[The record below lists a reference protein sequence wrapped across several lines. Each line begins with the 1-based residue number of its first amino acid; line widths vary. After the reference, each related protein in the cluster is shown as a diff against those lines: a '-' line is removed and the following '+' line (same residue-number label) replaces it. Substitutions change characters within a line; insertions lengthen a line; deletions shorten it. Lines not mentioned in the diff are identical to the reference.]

1 MMPSLIKS
9 QKLSVTVSSDADI
22 KPRKV
27 NDLLLDD
34 RSLMQNELRS
44 LLDSDIESAPFDRIS
59 ELISMLLH
67 DFQLSSSD
75 MKANTFKSLNQNWY
89 HFCKW
94 CEDKSFTPIP
104 CSVNH
109 FEKYILEH
117 SSRVKFNTLKVYSWS
132 VQTMH
137 LAAGLPSPTEPLKIK
152 KMFEMIESTK
162 LTEGEFTTQAS
173 AFNESHLD
181 VVTREFT
188 QSKRLIDLRDLV
200 LLTMSYES
208 MLRESELARAT
219 FEQIGFTRDGRGILL
234 VPITKSRHSG
244 EPDKVVL
251 SLRCLETID
260 NYVALAGIERTG
272 LIFRKVHKSNKIGNQ
287 DKPLSGVSIDN
298 IFQNAF
304 KLVSVLSPSLVRGC
318 VPWSGHSARVGACQD
333 LLAAGYSP
341 LEVQVSGRWSS
352 PVMVY
357 RYGRDILAEDGAMA
371 KFRSEK
377 K

>member
-1 MMPSLIKS
+1 MPSLTKNQNYS
-9 QKLSVTVSSDADI
+9 VKLSSKPDI
-22 KPRKV
+22 NPRKV

-34 RSLMQNELRS
+34 VSIMQNELRS
-44 LLDSDIESAPFDRIS
+44 LLDSDIETANFDRIS

-67 DFQLSSSD
+67 DFELSSSD
-75 MKANTFKSLNQNWY
+75 MKANTLKSLNQNWY
-89 HFCKW
+89 QFCKW
-94 CEDKSFTPIP
+94 CTGVSIVPIP
-104 CSVNH
+104 CSVDH
-109 FEKYILEH
+109 FKKYILEH
-117 SSRVKFNTLKVYSWS
+117 STRVKFNTLKVYSWA

-137 LAAGLPSPTEPLKIK
+137 LAAGLPSPTESLTIK
-152 KMFEMIESTK
+152 KMFENIESSK
-162 LTEGEFTTQAS
+162 LTDGEFTTQAS
-173 AFNESHLD
+173 AFNEAHLE
-181 VVTREFT
+181 VLTQVFS
-188 QSKRLIDLRDLV
+188 QSKKLIELRDLA

-219 FEQIGFTRDGRGILL
+219 FEQISFTRDGRGILL

-244 EPDKVVL
+244 EPDKVIL
-251 SLRCLETID
+251 SLRCLDLID
-260 NYVALAGIERTG
+260 HYVTLAGIERTG
-272 LIFRKVHKSNKIGNQ
+272 LIFRKVHKSNKIGLQNN
-287 DKPLSGVSIDN
+287 PLSGVAIDN

-304 KLVSVLSPSLVRGC
+304 SVVSEYSPGLVRGC

-352 PVMVY
+352 PAMVY

-371 KFRSEK
+371 KFRSDK